1 MPTLKRQLCRVT
13 IAFLGLICL
22 SWTLALAAEDWA
34 IPLPT
39 DAAIHTGR
47 LSNGVTYWIRSHAT
61 PPGKISLWMH
71 VSTGSVNEKDGQQ
84 GVAHYLEHM
93 AFNGTQ
99 HFPPGALIKYFE
111 SIGL

>member
-13 IAFLGLICL
+13 IVFLGLICL

-61 PPGKISLWMH
+61 PPGKISLWIDKTDAHNSCSFRSAFGFDMH
-71 VSTGSVNEKDGQQ
+71 HAIASTY
-84 GVAHYLEHM
+84 H
-93 AFNGTQ
+93 
-99 HFPPGALIKYFE
+99 
-111 SIGL
+111 